1 MQSGVVENWALS
13 VDQCQ
18 LQVLQFSVPLIH
30 FLSILLRCNGFTG
43 IQKAMGFS
51 SGTSGNL
58 PASAGDLRDPGSIPG
73 SGRPSG
79 GEPGKPPQHSCLE
92 NPMDRGVWCA
102 TVHGVAKSQTWLK
115 QLSVHTESYSGW
127 DWQHVTKPWPFLVHV
142 CFGKYFGASPWSNHW
157 ARHHWLSYKNP
168 FSLHITI

>member
-58 PASAGDLRDPGSIPG
+58 PASAGDLKDPGSIPG

-79 GEPGKPPQHSCLE
+79 GGPGKPPQHSCLE
-92 NPMDRGVWCA
+92 NPMDRAVWCA

-127 DWQHVTKPWPFLVHV
+127 DWQHVTKPWPFCGTCLLWEVLWSFFLVQ
-142 CFGKYFGASPWSNHW
+142 P
-157 ARHHWLSYKNP
+157 LS
-168 FSLHITI
+168 